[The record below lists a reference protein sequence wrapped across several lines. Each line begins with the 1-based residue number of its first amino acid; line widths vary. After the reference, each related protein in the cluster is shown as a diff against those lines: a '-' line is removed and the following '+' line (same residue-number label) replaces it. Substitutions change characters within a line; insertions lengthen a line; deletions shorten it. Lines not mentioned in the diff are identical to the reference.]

1 MKIDALQY
9 SLSGADVAAAMSLLL
24 PSVMLATVVGSPHV
38 AAKQCSSAGLPNQH
52 TSTCG
57 ICFRLTQ
64 ARPLLLPCLLLL
76 CDSTSK
82 TSSCYKEALSMLTCR
97 YAGAGLFD
105 SMQSAE
111 PQCRAADYSLDR
123 LLVDSVYQHS
133 MLVSI
138 GIASMQIEQLMGS
151 AQDIEGVIDCHD
163 TLHIVQTRPQ
173 V

>member
-1 MKIDALQY
+1 
-9 SLSGADVAAAMSLLL
+9 
-24 PSVMLATVVGSPHV
+24 
-38 AAKQCSSAGLPNQH
+38 
-52 TSTCG
+52 
-57 ICFRLTQ
+57 
-64 ARPLLLPCLLLL
+64 
-76 CDSTSK
+76 
-82 TSSCYKEALSMLTCR
+82 
-97 YAGAGLFD
+97 
-105 SMQSAE
+105 MQSAE

-138 GIASMQIEQLMGS
+138 GIASMQIEQLMGA